1 MARPRLADKR
11 KNLPPNRR
19 LYTRT
24 EIAKQLGVS
33 RTTLLAYEKVAIFH
47 VSDYRDII
55 WEFPRLKRRQ
65 PLTHY
70 QAWVL
75 GKIYMMYSAFPNGT
89 EAYSQVSRFL
99 KENSLIASFESYCQ
113 ELSKSTLQSG
123 ESA

>member
-1 MARPRLADKR
+1 MGRPKLSDKC
-11 KNLPPNRR
+11 KDLPPSRK

-33 RTTLLAYEKVAIFH
+33 RTTLLSYEKVAIFN
-47 VSDYRDII
+47 VSDYRDLI

-70 QAWVL
+70 QVWVL
-75 GKIYMMYSAFPNGT
+75 SKIYMMYSVFPNGT

-99 KENSLIASFESYCQ
+99 KENPLIASFESYC
-113 ELSKSTLQSG
+113 EEMSKATLQS
-123 ESA
+123 SA